1 MTQHSEPDV
10 VFGGVGRKILAW
22 DEAWQER
29 KRNHAAT
36 RKTQQQ
42 EQKQKKQHKSATV
55 QSASTVPT
63 PRAGFAALDDTPR
76 VPLRHKARN
85 VARRTGAAL
94 RGPEKKKPQPSYT
107 PRRRALAWG
116 ADIILTLGLVLAL
129 FVFWAV
135 AWTDVQSARKQDV
148 AVDQLESQWNN
159 GYGKHDDPDNP
170 GAVLDINTVS
180 EGQAFAKMHAPRLG
194 NFHRAVVGGTS
205 QNSLNIGPGYYFGS
219 AGPGEMGNFAIAG
232 HRDGQGAPF
241 HDADKFDVCDPIVI
255 ETATKWYIY
264 RVLPVSVGSA
274 GDYIKQASDCLPSE
288 VTNDLYAPEYSGL
301 KGRAVTTPDD
311 VDVVAP
317 VPRHHDISPDE
328 ARVPL
333 LTLTT
338 CHPIWSN
345 QQRLI
350 VHAALADTEEKSS
363 HPAGWVP
370 EALN

>member
-29 KRNHAAT
+29 KRHHAAT
-36 RKTQQQ
+36 RAT
-42 EQKQKKQHKSATV
+42 QKQQSKQKRHGSTDDAQSATTP
-55 QSASTVPT
+55 A
-63 PRAGFAALDDTPR
+63 PRAGFAALEDAPR
-76 VPLRHKARN
+76 VPWRMKARG

-116 ADIILTLGLVLAL
+116 ADIVLTLGLVLAL

-135 AWTDVQSARKQDV
+135 AWTDVQSGRKQDV
-148 AVDQLESQWNN
+148 AVDQLESQWNS
-159 GYGKHDDPDNP
+159 GYGKHSDPDNP
-170 GAVLDINTVS
+170 GAALDINTVK

-255 ETATKWYIY
+255 ETATKWYVY

-274 GDYIKQASDCLPSE
+274 GDYIKQASNCLPHD

-301 KGRAVTTPDD
+301 KGRMVTTPDD

-317 VPRHHDISPDE
+317 VPRHHEISPDE

-363 HPAGWVP
+363 HPAGWTP
-370 EALN
+370 EALS